1 MERSSELLFCIDEST
16 WVLGDHIAFKTTQK
30 SDHVNKKNIEAISI
44 VDEINNRD
52 HTYLRLQGRKIIVDS
67 RRFNGTRDEWHL
79 AEQFK
84 KKLEEKGSK
93 LRADYFKFVFKG
105 FNSPTYESL
114 KAAIKKASKMD
125 SSEAI
130 DPSTIKQRPR
140 KGEKSE
146 KAFCSWME
154 KFLNVGDGHLQLL
167 FEEKDTAKKFV
178 VNDFVVKCQHVGF
191 NTKWAPTDVFLTC
204 ANGKEV
210 NFSLKNLD
218 AEEWNAQKCFLM
230 TYSEVREFVSEA
242 FACKNGIV
250 CIESERKC
258 ESDDLKPWNCQFAEG
273 VTGIAKKL
281 PEHLVEEFI
290 FGIGRTKSAAVLV
303 ETFDEKNPPEF
314 NISCTEDK
322 ISASV
327 KVSKI
332 FTDIKEI
339 IGTDYEPYML
349 IRTNSQDNIAT
360 FTDRYYGLHLA
371 IVLRSRV
378 YKKGTDE
385 VNGQILYLD

>member
-1 MERSSELLFCIDEST
+1 MERSSQLLFCTDEST

-30 SDHVNKKNIEAISI
+30 SDHVNEKVVEAITI
-44 VDEINNRD
+44 VDEINKKD

-67 RRFNGTRDEWHL
+67 HRFGGTEFEWRL

-93 LRADYFKFVFKG
+93 LRADYFKFLFKR

-114 KAAIKKASKMD
+114 KAAIEKASEMD
-125 SSEAI
+125 PSEAI
-130 DPSTIKQRPR
+130 DPSTIQQRPR

-146 KAFCSWME
+146 KAFCGWMK
-154 KFLNVGDGHLQLL
+154 KFLNVGDGCLQLF
-167 FEEKDTAKKFV
+167 FEEKDTTKKIVIDDDV
-178 VNDFVVKCQHVGF
+178 VGCQHVGI

-218 AEEWNAQKCFLM
+218 AEEWNAQKRMLM
-230 TYSEVREFVSEA
+230 TYSEVRDFVSKALE
-242 FACKNGIV
+242 CKDGIV

-258 ESDDLKPWNCQFAEG
+258 GRDGLKAWNCQFAEG
-273 VTGIAKKL
+273 VRGIAKKL
-281 PEHLVEEFI
+281 PEHLMEEFI
-290 FGIGRTKSAAVLV
+290 FGMGRTKSAAILV

-332 FTDIKEI
+332 FTSIKEI

-349 IRTNSQDNIAT
+349 IRTNSQDSIAT

-385 VNGQILYLD
+385 ANGQILYLD